1 VSSLD
6 DLVPPDQDQKLALL
20 AEIRSLLTPATLAT
34 MNDADRRIA
43 GELRPPAHIDRI
55 AEADVPPELAW
66 PFTEQDGTRGR
77 LILATTGAG
86 FDLWRTEDL
95 ERFVGTFR
103 GLALG
108 SDLVVGGSAFVQ
120 HDIVR
125 SVDSDGPRTTLVA
138 AIGAVLVVLLV
149 LGATRQAAVTLLC
162 AAAGVLLLLAAAGL
176 LGLKINFLDFVALPI
191 TIGIGIDYAVNIAAR
206 HRVEGPGSSGRIVM
220 AAGPAVALCSYTT
233 VVGYASLLLSENQ
246 GIRSFG
252 LAALIG
258 ELTCLCCAL
267 ALAPALLDLRR
278 RNRAATSPAHAAA
291 AGLRTQSP
299 SGAFPI

>member
-1 VSSLD
+1 MAHRRSGSLRGQ
-6 DLVPPDQDQKLALL
+6 LRALHL
-20 AEIRSLLTPATLAT
+20 
-34 MNDADRRIA
+34 
-43 GELRPPAHIDRI
+43 
-55 AEADVPPELAW
+55 
-66 PFTEQDGTRGR
+66 GT
-77 LILATTGAG
+77 
-86 FDLWRTEDL
+86 
-95 ERFVGTFR
+95 
-103 GLALG
+103 
-108 SDLVVGGSAFVQ
+108 DLVVGGNAFVQ

-125 SVDSDGPRTTLVA
+125 SVDSDGPRATAVA

-162 AAAGVLLLLAAAGL
+162 AASGVFLLLTVASFFGI
-176 LGLKINFLDFVALPI
+176 KINFLDFVALPI

-233 VVGYASLLLSENQ
+233 VVGYASLLISVNQ

-258 ELTCLCCAL
+258 ELTCLGGAL

-278 RNRAATSPAHAAA
+278 RRRATRPVGAVSTPVFH
-291 AGLRTQSP
+291 TQST
-299 SGAFPI
+299 